1 MCQNNRII
9 FLHFIILDNLS
20 LVSSIR
26 VMWISS
32 TDSLNL
38 LDNIINKAKSKD
50 KDTIQSKHK
59 FRSECNC
66 TILLDRTI

>member
-1 MCQNNRII
+1 
-9 FLHFIILDNLS
+9 
-20 LVSSIR
+20 
-26 VMWISS
+26 MWISS

-66 TILLDRTI
+66 TILLDRTIWNCHYLVKSVKYQQ